1 MAGKVKDRIGEIGKA
16 TSGMLMKIIAF
27 RRSDDIDVQFE
38 DGVIVTKKTY
48 TNFKKGNIKHPEN
61 RVGEVNRAKNGMLMK
76 IIAYRSSQDIDIP
89 VSYTHL
95 TLPTIA

>member
-1 MAGKVKDRIGEIGKA
+1 MAGKVKDRTGEIGKA

-48 TNFKKGNIKHPEN
+48 TNFKK
-61 RVGEVNRAKNGMLMK
+61 R
-76 IIAYRSSQDIDIP
+76 
-89 VSYTHL
+89 
-95 TLPTIA
+95 